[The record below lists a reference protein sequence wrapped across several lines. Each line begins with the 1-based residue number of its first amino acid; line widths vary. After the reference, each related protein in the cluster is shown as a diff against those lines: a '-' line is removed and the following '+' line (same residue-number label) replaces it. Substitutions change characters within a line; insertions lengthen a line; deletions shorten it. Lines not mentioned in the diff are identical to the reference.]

1 MIEVKLTFA
10 TFGEAAEALARMGG
24 SGWAPMV
31 LSSPPDLPA
40 DYVALKPGEPVE
52 ASVGTGGAGAY
63 TPNAEPEAPARKR
76 GRPAKVADPATQTV
90 PVDESEVKATS
101 IAEAA
106 PQPEPAPATEPKRE
120 PTAEELTAFQN
131 RKRSAI
137 SAVMEKVGQDAAK
150 RHLDRFR
157 DGIRKLSDVTWD
169 EAEAFYAWC
178 ENDAE
183 ITKSKDAV

>member
-24 SGWAPMV
+24 SGWPTLAEQVRAEKPKEV
-31 LSSPPDLPA
+31 RV
-40 DYVALKPGEPVE
+40 DYQVEVGEQKTE
-52 ASVGTGGAGAY
+52 T
-63 TPNAEPEAPARKR
+63 AEPEAPARKR

-90 PVDESEVKATS
+90 PVDESEVKASS

-106 PQPEPAPATEPKRE
+106 PQPEPASATEPKRE

-131 RKRSAI
+131 RKRAAI